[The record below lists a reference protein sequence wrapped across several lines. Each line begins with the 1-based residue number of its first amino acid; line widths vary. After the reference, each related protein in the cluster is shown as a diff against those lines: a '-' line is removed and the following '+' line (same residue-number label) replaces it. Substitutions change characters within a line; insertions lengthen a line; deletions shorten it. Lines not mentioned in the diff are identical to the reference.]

1 MPIGFNGS
9 SIMKTDLPGNIKA
22 FSNAGNDLIEIW
34 AKKLEAYLTRNT
46 VDDL

>member
-22 FSNAGNDLIEIW
+22 FSNAGNDLIEI
-34 AKKLEAYLTRNT
+34 
-46 VDDL
+46 